1 MLLLEDHS
9 SFTPLNIPQE
19 VLRYKSEPIQM
30 GVGKSGKIGIL
41 QLQLEV
47 DDETKKTIVKE
58 KFCRVPL
65 YVQRALYLEES
76 IPSMAYIYIISP
88 SGGILQGDRY
98 RIDITLKKN
107 SYAHITTQSAT
118 RVYKME
124 KDFGTQIVN
133 IAIDDGCYIEYIPE
147 QIIPFRN
154 SRFYQEV
161 DLNVHEN
168 ATMVYSEIIVPGRV
182 ASGELFEYD
191 ICYVK
196 TVARDNFD
204 KMRFADSFN
213 LEPKK
218 EDLRSYGTMENLDV
232 VGSLYILTKKENV
245 KEIKNEIN
253 YIFRN
258 VTNTRGGAS
267 VLPNN
272 SGIIV
277 RILGNTA
284 SEVRNAIYEILKIT
298 RKKILGAT
306 FSGIRKA

>member
-1 MLLLEDHS
+1 
-9 SFTPLNIPQE
+9 
-19 VLRYKSEPIQM
+19 M
-30 GVGKSGKIGIL
+30 GVGKTGKIGIL
-41 QLQLEV
+41 QLLLEE
-47 DDETKKTIVKE
+47 DDERKKTIIKE

-124 KDFGTQIVN
+124 RDFATQMVN
-133 IAIDDGCYIEYIPE
+133 IVVDDGCYFEYIPE
-147 QIIPFRN
+147 QVIPFRN
-154 SRFYQEV
+154 SRFYQIV

-168 ATMVYSEIIVPGRV
+168 STMVYSEMIVPGRV
-182 ASGELFEYD
+182 ASGEVFEYD

-196 TVARDNFD
+196 TVAKDNFD
-204 KMRFADSFN
+204 KLRFTDTFK

-218 EDLRSYGTMENLDV
+218 ENSRSYGIMENLDTV
-232 VGSLYILTKKENV
+232 SSLYILTKREYV
-245 KEIKNEIN
+245 KDIKNEIN
-253 YIFRN
+253 SIFKN
-258 VTNTRGGAS
+258 IVIVRGGAS
-267 VLPNN
+267 VLPDNR
-272 SGIIV
+272 GIIV

-284 SEVRNAIYEILKIT
+284 SEVRNAIFEILKIT

>member
-1 MLLLEDHS
+1 
-9 SFTPLNIPQE
+9 
-19 VLRYKSEPIQM
+19 M
-30 GVGKSGKIGIL
+30 GVGKTGKIGIL
-41 QLQLEV
+41 QLLLEE
-47 DDETKKTIVKE
+47 DDERKKTIIKE

-124 KDFGTQIVN
+124 RDFATQMVN
-133 IAIDDGCYIEYIPE
+133 IVVDDGCYFEYIPE
-147 QIIPFRN
+147 QVIPFRN
-154 SRFYQEV
+154 SRFYQIV

-168 ATMVYSEIIVPGRV
+168 STMVYSEMIVPGRV
-182 ASGELFEYD
+182 ASGEVFEYD

-196 TVARDNFD
+196 TVAKDNFD
-204 KMRFADSFN
+204 KLRFTDTFK

-218 EDLRSYGTMENLDV
+218 EDLRSYGIMENLDTV
-232 VGSLYILTKKENV
+232 SSLYILTKREYV
-245 KEIKNEIN
+245 KDIKNEIN
-253 YIFRN
+253 SIFKN
-258 VTNTRGGAS
+258 IVIVRGGAS
-267 VLPNN
+267 VLPDNR
-272 SGIIV
+272 GIIV

-284 SEVRNAIYEILKIT
+284 SEVRNAIFEILKIT

>member
-1 MLLLEDHS
+1 
-9 SFTPLNIPQE
+9 
-19 VLRYKSEPIQM
+19 M
-30 GVGKSGKIGIL
+30 GVGKTGKIGIL
-41 QLQLEV
+41 QLLLEE
-47 DDETKKTIVKE
+47 DDERKKTIIKE

-124 KDFGTQIVN
+124 RDFATQMVN
-133 IAIDDGCYIEYIPE
+133 IVVDDGCYFEYIPE
-147 QIIPFRN
+147 QVIPFRN
-154 SRFYQEV
+154 SRFYQIV

-168 ATMVYSEIIVPGRV
+168 STMVYSEMIVPGRV
-182 ASGELFEYD
+182 ASGEVFEYD

-204 KMRFADSFN
+204 KLRFTDTFK

-218 EDLRSYGTMENLDV
+218 EDLRSYGIMENLDTV
-232 VGSLYILTKKENV
+232 SSLYILTKREYV
-245 KEIKNEIN
+245 KDIKNEIN
-253 YIFRN
+253 SIFKN
-258 VTNTRGGAS
+258 IGIVRGGAS
-267 VLPNN
+267 VLPDNR
-272 SGIIV
+272 GIIV

-284 SEVRNAIYEILKIT
+284 SEVRNAIFEILKIT

>member
-1 MLLLEDHS
+1 LEDLNI
-9 SFTPLNIPQE
+9 FTPSDIPQE
-19 VLRYKSEPIQM
+19 VLRYKSEPSQM
-30 GVGKSGKIGIL
+30 GVGKTGKIGIL
-41 QLQLEV
+41 QLLLEE
-47 DDETKKTIVKE
+47 DDERKKTIIKE

-124 KDFGTQIVN
+124 RDFATQMVN
-133 IAIDDGCYIEYIPE
+133 IVVDDGCYFEYIPE
-147 QIIPFRN
+147 QVIPFRN
-154 SRFYQEV
+154 SRFYQIV

-168 ATMVYSEIIVPGRV
+168 STMVYSEMIVPGRV
-182 ASGELFEYD
+182 ASGEVFEYD

-196 TVARDNFD
+196 TVAKDNFD
-204 KMRFADSFN
+204 KLRFTDTFK

-218 EDLRSYGTMENLDV
+218 EDLRSYGIMENLDTV
-232 VGSLYILTKKENV
+232 SSLYILTKREYV
-245 KEIKNEIN
+245 KDIKNEIN
-253 YIFRN
+253 SIFKN
-258 VTNTRGGAS
+258 IVIVRGGAS
-267 VLPNN
+267 VLPDNR
-272 SGIIV
+272 GIIV

-284 SEVRNAIYEILKIT
+284 SEVRNAIFEILKIT

>member
-1 MLLLEDHS
+1 
-9 SFTPLNIPQE
+9 
-19 VLRYKSEPIQM
+19 M
-30 GVGKSGKIGIL
+30 GVGKTGKIGIL
-41 QLQLEV
+41 QLLLEE
-47 DDETKKTIVKE
+47 DDERKKTIIKE

-124 KDFGTQIVN
+124 RDFATQMVN
-133 IAIDDGCYIEYIPE
+133 IVVDDGCYFEYIPE
-147 QIIPFRN
+147 QVIPFRN
-154 SRFYQEV
+154 SRFYQIV

-168 ATMVYSEIIVPGRV
+168 STMVYSEMIVPGRV
-182 ASGELFEYD
+182 ASGEVFEYD

-196 TVARDNFD
+196 TVAKDNFD
-204 KMRFADSFN
+204 KLRFTDTFK

-218 EDLRSYGTMENLDV
+218 EDMRSYGIMENLDTV
-232 VGSLYILTKKENV
+232 SSLYILTKREYV
-245 KEIKNEIN
+245 KDIKNEIN
-253 YIFRN
+253 SIFKN
-258 VTNTRGGAS
+258 IVIVRGGAS
-267 VLPNN
+267 VLPDNR
-272 SGIIV
+272 GIIV

-284 SEVRNAIYEILKIT
+284 SEVRNAIFEILKIT

>member
-1 MLLLEDHS
+1 
-9 SFTPLNIPQE
+9 
-19 VLRYKSEPIQM
+19 M
-30 GVGKSGKIGIL
+30 GVGKTGKIGIL
-41 QLQLEV
+41 QLLLEV
-47 DDETKKTIVKE
+47 DDERKKTIIKE

-124 KDFGTQIVN
+124 RDFATQMVN
-133 IAIDDGCYIEYIPE
+133 IVVDDGCYFEYIPE
-147 QIIPFRN
+147 QVIPFRN
-154 SRFYQEV
+154 SRFYQIA

-168 ATMVYSEIIVPGRV
+168 STMVYSEMIVPGRV
-182 ASGELFEYD
+182 ASGEVFEYD

-196 TVARDNFD
+196 TVAKDNFD
-204 KMRFADSFN
+204 KLRFTDTFK

-218 EDLRSYGTMENLDV
+218 EDLRSYGIMENLDTV
-232 VGSLYILTKKENV
+232 SSLYILTKREYV
-245 KEIKNEIN
+245 KDIKNEIN
-253 YIFRN
+253 SIFKN
-258 VTNTRGGAS
+258 IVIVRGGAS
-267 VLPNN
+267 VLPDNR
-272 SGIIV
+272 GIIV

-284 SEVRNAIYEILKIT
+284 SEVRNAIFEILKIT

>member
-1 MLLLEDHS
+1 
-9 SFTPLNIPQE
+9 
-19 VLRYKSEPIQM
+19 M
-30 GVGKSGKIGIL
+30 GVGKTGKIGIL
-41 QLQLEV
+41 QLLLEV
-47 DDETKKTIVKE
+47 DDERKKTIIKE

-124 KDFGTQIVN
+124 RDFATQMVN
-133 IAIDDGCYIEYIPE
+133 IVVDDGCYFEYIPE
-147 QIIPFRN
+147 QVIPFRN
-154 SRFYQEV
+154 SRFYQIV

-168 ATMVYSEIIVPGRV
+168 STMVYSEMIVPGRV
-182 ASGELFEYD
+182 ASGEVFEYD

-196 TVARDNFD
+196 TVAKDNFD
-204 KMRFADSFN
+204 KLRFTDTFK

-218 EDLRSYGTMENLDV
+218 EDLRSYGIMENLDTV
-232 VGSLYILTKKENV
+232 SSLYILTKREYV
-245 KEIKNEIN
+245 KDIKNEIN
-253 YIFRN
+253 SIFKN
-258 VTNTRGGAS
+258 IVIVRGGAS
-267 VLPNN
+267 VLPDNR
-272 SGIIV
+272 GIIV

-284 SEVRNAIYEILKIT
+284 SEVRNAIFEILKIT

>member
-1 MLLLEDHS
+1 
-9 SFTPLNIPQE
+9 
-19 VLRYKSEPIQM
+19 M
-30 GVGKSGKIGIL
+30 GVGKTGKIGIL
-41 QLQLEV
+41 QLLLEE
-47 DDETKKTIVKE
+47 DDERKKTIIKE

-124 KDFGTQIVN
+124 RDFATQMVN
-133 IAIDDGCYIEYIPE
+133 IVVDDGCYFEYIPE
-147 QIIPFRN
+147 QVIPFRN
-154 SRFYQEV
+154 SRFYQIV

-168 ATMVYSEIIVPGRV
+168 STMVYSEMIVPGRV
-182 ASGELFEYD
+182 ASGEVFEYD

-196 TVARDNFD
+196 TVAKDNFD
-204 KMRFADSFN
+204 KLRFTDTFK

-218 EDLRSYGTMENLDV
+218 EDVESYGIMENLDTV
-232 VGSLYILTKKENV
+232 SSLYILTKREYV
-245 KEIKNEIN
+245 KDIKNEIN
-253 YIFRN
+253 SIFKN
-258 VTNTRGGAS
+258 IVIVRGGAS
-267 VLPNN
+267 VLPDNR
-272 SGIIV
+272 GIIV

-284 SEVRNAIYEILKIT
+284 SEVRNAIFEILKIT

>member
-1 MLLLEDHS
+1 
-9 SFTPLNIPQE
+9 
-19 VLRYKSEPIQM
+19 M
-30 GVGKSGKIGIL
+30 GVGKTGKIGIL
-41 QLQLEV
+41 QLLLEE
-47 DDETKKTIVKE
+47 DDERKKTIIKE

-124 KDFGTQIVN
+124 RDFATQMVN
-133 IAIDDGCYIEYIPE
+133 IVVDDGCYFEYIPE
-147 QIIPFRN
+147 QVIPFRN
-154 SRFYQEV
+154 SRFYQIV

-168 ATMVYSEIIVPGRV
+168 STMVYSEMIVPGRV
-182 ASGELFEYD
+182 ASGEVFEYD

-204 KMRFADSFN
+204 KLRFTDTFK

-218 EDLRSYGTMENLDV
+218 EDLRSYGIMENLDTV
-232 VGSLYILTKKENV
+232 SSLYILTKREYV
-245 KEIKNEIN
+245 KDIKNEIN
-253 YIFRN
+253 SIFKN
-258 VTNTRGGAS
+258 IVIVRGGAS
-267 VLPNN
+267 VLPDNR
-272 SGIIV
+272 GIIV

-284 SEVRNAIYEILKIT
+284 SEVRNAIFEILKIT

>member
-1 MLLLEDHS
+1 
-9 SFTPLNIPQE
+9 
-19 VLRYKSEPIQM
+19 M
-30 GVGKSGKIGIL
+30 GVGKTGKIGIL
-41 QLQLEV
+41 QLLMEE
-47 DDETKKTIVKE
+47 DDERKKTIIKE

-118 RVYKME
+118 RIYKME
-124 KDFGTQIVN
+124 RDFATQMVN
-133 IAIDDGCYIEYIPE
+133 IVVDDGCYFEYIPE
-147 QIIPFRN
+147 QVIPFRN
-154 SRFYQEV
+154 SRFYQIV

-168 ATMVYSEIIVPGRV
+168 STMVYSEMIVPGRV
-182 ASGELFEYD
+182 ASGEVFEYD

-196 TVARDNFD
+196 TVAKDNFD
-204 KMRFADSFN
+204 KLRFTDTFK

-218 EDLRSYGTMENLDV
+218 EDLRSYGIMENLDTV
-232 VGSLYILTKKENV
+232 SSLYILTKREYV
-245 KEIKNEIN
+245 KDIKNEIN
-253 YIFRN
+253 SIFKN
-258 VTNTRGGAS
+258 IVIVRGGAS
-267 VLPNN
+267 VLPDNR
-272 SGIIV
+272 GIIV

-284 SEVRNAIYEILKIT
+284 SEVRNAIFEILKII

>member
-1 MLLLEDHS
+1 LEDLTI
-9 SFTPLNIPQE
+9 FTPLDIPQE
-19 VLRYKSEPIQM
+19 VLRYKSEPSQM
-30 GVGKSGKIGIL
+30 GVGKTGKIGIL
-41 QLQLEV
+41 QLLLEE
-47 DDETKKTIVKE
+47 DDERKKTIIKE

-124 KDFGTQIVN
+124 RDFATQMVN
-133 IAIDDGCYIEYIPE
+133 IVVDDGCYFEYIPE
-147 QIIPFRN
+147 QVIPFRN
-154 SRFYQEV
+154 SRFYQIV

-168 ATMVYSEIIVPGRV
+168 STMVYSEMIVPGRV
-182 ASGELFEYD
+182 ASGEVFEYD

-196 TVARDNFD
+196 TVAKDNFD
-204 KMRFADSFN
+204 KLRFTDTFK

-218 EDLRSYGTMENLDV
+218 EDLRSYGIMENLDTV
-232 VGSLYILTKKENV
+232 SSLYILTKREYV
-245 KEIKNEIN
+245 KDIKNEIN
-253 YIFRN
+253 SIFKN
-258 VTNTRGGAS
+258 IGIVRGGAS
-267 VLPNN
+267 VLPDNR
-272 SGIIV
+272 GIIV

-284 SEVRNAIYEILKIT
+284 SEVRNAIFEILKIT

>member
-1 MLLLEDHS
+1 
-9 SFTPLNIPQE
+9 
-19 VLRYKSEPIQM
+19 M
-30 GVGKSGKIGIL
+30 GVGKTGKIGIL
-41 QLQLEV
+41 QLLLEE
-47 DDETKKTIVKE
+47 DDERKKTIIKE

-124 KDFGTQIVN
+124 RDFATQMVN
-133 IAIDDGCYIEYIPE
+133 IVVDDGCYFEYIPE
-147 QIIPFRN
+147 QVIPFRN
-154 SRFYQEV
+154 SRFYQIV
-161 DLNVHEN
+161 DLNVHVN
-168 ATMVYSEIIVPGRV
+168 STMVYSEMIVPGRV
-182 ASGELFEYD
+182 ASGEVFEYD

-196 TVARDNFD
+196 TVAKDNFD
-204 KMRFADSFN
+204 KLRFTDTFK

-218 EDLRSYGTMENLDV
+218 EDLRSFGIMENLDTV
-232 VGSLYILTKKENV
+232 SSLYILTKREYV
-245 KEIKNEIN
+245 KDIKNEIN
-253 YIFRN
+253 SIFKNIMN
-258 VTNTRGGAS
+258 VRGGAS
-267 VLPNN
+267 VLPDNR
-272 SGIIV
+272 GIIV

-284 SEVRNAIYEILKIT
+284 SEVRNAIFEILKIT

>member
-1 MLLLEDHS
+1 
-9 SFTPLNIPQE
+9 
-19 VLRYKSEPIQM
+19 M
-30 GVGKSGKIGIL
+30 GVGKTGKIGIL
-41 QLQLEV
+41 QLLMEE
-47 DDETKKTIVKE
+47 DDERKKTIIKE

-118 RVYKME
+118 RIYKME
-124 KDFGTQIVN
+124 RDFATQMVN
-133 IAIDDGCYIEYIPE
+133 IVVDDGCYFEYIPE
-147 QIIPFRN
+147 QVIPFRN
-154 SRFYQEV
+154 SRFYQIV

-168 ATMVYSEIIVPGRV
+168 STMVYSEMIVPGRV
-182 ASGELFEYD
+182 ASGEVFEYD

-196 TVARDNFD
+196 TVAKDNFD
-204 KMRFADSFN
+204 KLRFTDTFK

-218 EDLRSYGTMENLDV
+218 EDLRSYGIMENLDTV
-232 VGSLYILTKKENV
+232 SSLYILTKREYV
-245 KEIKNEIN
+245 KDIKNEIN
-253 YIFRN
+253 SIFKN
-258 VTNTRGGAS
+258 IVIVRGGAS
-267 VLPNN
+267 VLPDNR
-272 SGIIV
+272 GIIV

-284 SEVRNAIYEILKIT
+284 SEVRNAIFEILKIT

>member
-1 MLLLEDHS
+1 LEDLNI
-9 SFTPLNIPQE
+9 FTPSDIPQE
-19 VLRYKSEPIQM
+19 VLRYKSEPSQM
-30 GVGKSGKIGIL
+30 GVGKTGKIGIL
-41 QLQLEV
+41 QLLLEE
-47 DDETKKTIVKE
+47 DDERKKTIIKE

-124 KDFGTQIVN
+124 RDFATQMVN
-133 IAIDDGCYIEYIPE
+133 IVVDDGCYFEYIPE
-147 QIIPFRN
+147 QVIPFRN
-154 SRFYQEV
+154 SRFYQIV

-168 ATMVYSEIIVPGRV
+168 STMVYSEMIVPGRV
-182 ASGELFEYD
+182 ASGEVFEYD

-196 TVARDNFD
+196 TVAKDNFD
-204 KMRFADSFN
+204 KLRFTDTFK

-218 EDLRSYGTMENLDV
+218 EDLRSFGIMENLDTV
-232 VGSLYILTKKENV
+232 SSLYILTKREYV
-245 KEIKNEIN
+245 KDIKNEIN
-253 YIFRN
+253 SIFKN
-258 VTNTRGGAS
+258 IVIVRGGAS
-267 VLPNN
+267 VLPDNR
-272 SGIIV
+272 GIIV

-284 SEVRNAIYEILKIT
+284 SEVRNAIFEILKIT

>member
-1 MLLLEDHS
+1 
-9 SFTPLNIPQE
+9 
-19 VLRYKSEPIQM
+19 M
-30 GVGKSGKIGIL
+30 GVGKTGKIGIL
-41 QLQLEV
+41 QLLLEE
-47 DDETKKTIVKE
+47 DDERKKTIIKE

-124 KDFGTQIVN
+124 RDFATQMVN
-133 IAIDDGCYIEYIPE
+133 IVVDDGCYFEYIPE
-147 QIIPFRN
+147 QVIPFRN
-154 SRFYQEV
+154 SRFYQIV

-168 ATMVYSEIIVPGRV
+168 STMVYSEMIVPGRV
-182 ASGELFEYD
+182 ASGEVFEYD

-196 TVARDNFD
+196 TVAKDNFD
-204 KMRFADSFN
+204 KLRFTDTFR

-218 EDLRSYGTMENLDV
+218 ENLRSYGIMENLDTV
-232 VGSLYILTKKENV
+232 SSLYILTKREYV
-245 KEIKNEIN
+245 KDIKNEIN
-253 YIFRN
+253 SIFKN
-258 VTNTRGGAS
+258 IMIVRGGAS
-267 VLPNN
+267 VLPDNR
-272 SGIIV
+272 GIIV

-284 SEVRNAIYEILKIT
+284 SEVRNAIFEILKIT

>member
-1 MLLLEDHS
+1 LEDLNI
-9 SFTPLNIPQE
+9 FTPSDIPQE
-19 VLRYKSEPIQM
+19 VLRYKSEPSQM
-30 GVGKSGKIGIL
+30 GVGKTGKIGIL
-41 QLQLEV
+41 QLLLEE
-47 DDETKKTIVKE
+47 DDERKKTIIKE

-124 KDFGTQIVN
+124 RDFATQMVN
-133 IAIDDGCYIEYIPE
+133 IVVDDGCYFEYIPE
-147 QIIPFRN
+147 QVIPFRN
-154 SRFYQEV
+154 SRFYQVV

-168 ATMVYSEIIVPGRV
+168 STMVYSEMIVPGRV
-182 ASGELFEYD
+182 ASGEVFEYD

-196 TVARDNFD
+196 TVAKDNFD
-204 KMRFADSFN
+204 KLRFTDTFK

-218 EDLRSYGTMENLDV
+218 EDLRSFGIMENLDTV
-232 VGSLYILTKKENV
+232 SSLYILTKREYV
-245 KEIKNEIN
+245 KDIKNEIN
-253 YIFRN
+253 SIFKN
-258 VTNTRGGAS
+258 IVIVRGGAS
-267 VLPNN
+267 VLPDNR
-272 SGIIV
+272 GIIV

-284 SEVRNAIYEILKIT
+284 SEVRNAIFEILKIT